1 MRVNVEKI
9 LAVSEKE
16 RKLLTADLYMTCKY
30 DVKPR
35 KPRDPLK
42 AVLLKNM
49 RTDEVDLKLG
59 RFNGR

>member
-1 MRVNVEKI
+1 MKVNLEKI

-42 AVLLKNM
+42 AVLLK
-49 RTDEVDLKLG
+49 RYEDQRDGFKIGEI
-59 RFNGR
+59 